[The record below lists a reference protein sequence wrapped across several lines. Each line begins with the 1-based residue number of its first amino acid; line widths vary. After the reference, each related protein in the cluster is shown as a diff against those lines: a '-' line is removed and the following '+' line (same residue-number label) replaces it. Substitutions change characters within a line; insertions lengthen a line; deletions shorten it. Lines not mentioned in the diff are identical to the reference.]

1 MSAGVQ
7 NLFEILK
14 ACGADDAYKEM
25 MTKQESGDLMYG
37 EFKNVVADAVVELTN
52 VFKERKAEALANK
65 KDIKY
70 KIKQSSAEIRK
81 TAQQTLKEVKELAGL
96 SNVKY

>member
-1 MSAGVQ
+1 MR
-7 NLFEILK
+7 FEILK
-14 ACGADDAYKEM
+14 ACGADDAYKAM
-25 MTKQESGDLMYG
+25 MNNHESGALRYG
-37 EFKNVVADAVVELTN
+37 EFKDVVADEVVKLCG

-96 SNVKY
+96 GNVKF

>member
-1 MSAGVQ
+1 MG
-7 NLFEILK
+7 K
-14 ACGADDAYKEM
+14 
-25 MTKQESGDLMYG
+25 
-37 EFKNVVADAVVELTN
+37 FKNVVADAVVDLTS